1 MPDDVLMIQYEWRTG
16 GPQCS
21 GMNQHN
27 ELTGQAAVDMLIGM
41 LHRREKG
48 LSYQNLF
55 EIGLF
60 TTKEGG
66 TAVSAVLRLAQ
77 WHEN

>member
-1 MPDDVLMIQYEWRTG
+1 MIQYEWRTG

-41 LHRREKG
+41 LHRRKKG
-48 LSYQNLF
+48 P
-55 EIGLF
+55 
-60 TTKEGG
+60 
-66 TAVSAVLRLAQ
+66 
-77 WHEN
+77 

>member
-1 MPDDVLMIQYEWRTG
+1 MIQYEWRTG
-16 GPQCS
+16 SPHLPD
-21 GMNQHN
+21 MNQEN

-48 LSYQNLF
+48 LSYQSLF

-66 TAVSAVLRLAQ
+66 TAVSAILRLPQ